1 MDDRTAATSATVSAA
16 QQAAYRGGD
25 KLRTR
30 YPTIAY
36 LRDRAR
42 HHIPRFAFEY
52 SDGGAGTDAGI
63 RRNWAGL
70 DAVELVPRYGV
81 MPSLPPVDVELFG
94 RKYAAPLGIPPM
106 GGPAIVWP
114 GADGYMAQAA
124 QRARVPY
131 TLGTVGGITIEHAA
145 EIAPDVLWFQLYRM
159 PNRDHADGEIGRAS
173 CRERVYLCV

>member
-1 MDDRTAATSATVSAA
+1 MDDRTAATTATVSAA

-25 KLRTR
+25 KLRTL
-30 YPTIAY
+30 YPTIDY
-36 LRDRAR
+36 LRRRASR
-42 HHIPRFAFEY
+42 HIPRFAFEY

-81 MPSLPPVDVELFG
+81 MPALPPVEVELFG

-114 GADGYMAQAA
+114 GADAYMAQAA
-124 QRARVPY
+124 QARAGSLHARHRRRHHHRAARRSSRP
-131 TLGTVGGITIEHAA
+131 TSCGSSSTGWRATTI
-145 EIAPDVLWFQLYRM
+145 
-159 PNRDHADGEIGRAS
+159 GSAS
-173 CRERVYLCV
+173 S